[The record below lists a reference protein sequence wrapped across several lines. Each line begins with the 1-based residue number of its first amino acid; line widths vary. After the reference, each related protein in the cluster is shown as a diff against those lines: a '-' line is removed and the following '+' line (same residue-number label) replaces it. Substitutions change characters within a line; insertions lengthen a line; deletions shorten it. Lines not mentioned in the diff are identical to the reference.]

1 MPPDADVSARDALL
15 AAFLA
20 DPPPRRVPPEL
31 KRAAGR
37 QGPSWFFGGFGL
49 LFGGFGLFFAWMF
62 FPWNIYRGWQLAD
75 APTAPGRITAVSATG
90 LRENKQRV
98 YRYDFDFSPPAGG
111 RVEGTCYTTGQ
122 RWNAG
127 APVTVRY
134 KPDDP
139 AWCCIEGARTSVGSA
154 LSALVLLFP
163 AIGGSL
169 VAWVVMARRR
179 LSFLLEHGQV
189 GQRYF
194 IVDDKSVP
202 STQMVHT
209 AARALGVP
217 GRILP
222 LPKFFCLLAMGPIIT
237 ESMTCDF
244 RFSNQKL
251 KSLGFALD
259 YPDIDTGI
267 PDVVRRWRASRA
279 AGVVRGS

>member
-169 VAWVVMARRR
+169 VAWVVLARRR

-189 GQRYF
+189 GEARVTA
-194 IVDDKSVP
+194 VDAT
-202 STQMVHT
+202 STQINNQRVYRIT
-209 AARALGVP
+209 LQRLEPAGSAPLAVRKYEPAQVALARERLASNQPVFVLYDP
-217 GRILP
+217 ARPQRL
-222 LPKFFCLLAMGPIIT
+222 LLA
-237 ESMTCDF
+237 E
-244 RFSNQKL
+244 
-251 KSLGFALD
+251 AL
-259 YPDIDTGI
+259 
-267 PDVVRRWRASRA
+267 R
-279 AGVVRGS
+279 